1 MEKNKKIKTNL
12 LGNLKNNKIN
22 KYEKKIFHYYKQN
35 NIVGINE
42 KNKNEIN
49 NKEKINIKLYNKN
62 SIIRFFV
69 FIIFLIKI
77 SLSFGGIP
85 KLKKLEFA
93 SEITLTI
100 LGAGDQ
106 YILNNKNHTMESIE
120 YSFDQMPDQI
130 LVNGEPQN
138 YKGIMVYNLKKEEN
152 IITMKFNNILNSC
165 NIMFLNLTNITKIDL
180 TKFDSSKV
188 REMAGMFYGC
198 RSLISVNFGN
208 FKTSSVKNMHRMFDS
223 CNELTSLDLS
233 SFDTSNVEDMYG
245 MFSFC
250 NSMLSFDLNNFKTS
264 KVKEMAVMF
273 FNCTGIKALS
283 LKNFDTSSV
292 INFHGMFKFCS
303 NLVSIDLSSFDTSTA
318 GNMNHMFFGCSSL
331 VSLDLSNFST
341 NNIKYLFLMFKDYN
355 INGIFCVNVNKTYK
369 IYQQLME
376 YNENFTNDCSNAC
389 FTKANHK
396 IIPEKNMCTFDCL
409 NNNDNATFEYENVCY
424 ENCPVDTYAIPS
436 KHICKK
442 ILITDWDINRF
453 FNGSY
458 NISDLNPDLEEEIIN
473 KIKIDIE
480 NKQINLTELIEGDKE
495 DLILKNS
502 HTIYQITSTENQKE
516 NEYKDIS
523 TIQLGQCETILKG
536 IYGINPKLP
545 LIIFKTDYFV
555 PGIEIPVIG
564 YDIFHPV
571 NKSKLDLQYCKN
583 SIINFDIPVSI
594 DEDKLIKYDPTSE
607 YYTDEC
613 YSYTTDNG
621 TDILL
626 DDRHEEYNNDNLSL
640 CENNCTFSEYDKETK
655 KVKCDCQLKSKEFII
670 SEVVNEENILSSY
683 NFTNNSS
690 SLNIFTMKCIYTLF
704 SEEGLK
710 NNIGNYVMIV
720 NIFIFIILSIL
731 FYKVEFVFLLEK
743 IQKISM
749 GQNDQKTNNTK
760 SKNKIKKKIK
770 NKKLKGKN
778 PTKKKSNR
786 IITNSKKIKNNKKE
800 NIDSKKILISSN
812 IKSSKIGLMPLK
824 KEMVL
829 ISSSKNNI
837 EIYKNKKRKN
847 KILETYC
854 DYELNT
860 LSYEKALKKDK
871 RSFFQY
877 YKSLL
882 KTKHPIIFSFFP
894 INDYNPKLI
903 KIALFLILFSNIYII
918 NALFFNESTIHKIYK
933 EGGIYNI
940 INFATDIICSF
951 FIAHFLYIF
960 IKYISLSERNI
971 VNFKNNTK
979 NANYGK
985 LRSFLSI
992 KYVCFFILGFLF
1004 LLIFWY
1010 YLASFCAVFKNS
1022 QIYLIKNTIICLSIS
1037 FIYPFVINILPCTF
1051 RMISLRSKDR
1061 KWVYTISKVLQF
1073 I

>member
-626 DDRHEEYNNDNLSL
+626 DDRHDEYNNDNLSL
-640 CENNCTFSEYDKETK
+640 CENNCTFLGYDKETK
-655 KVKCDCQLKSKEFII
+655 KVKCDCKIKTKEYALPDIM
-670 SEVVNEENILSSY
+670 NEENILSSY
-683 NFTNNSS
+683 DFKNNGS
-690 SLNIFTMKCIYTLF
+690 SLNVFTMKCVYTLF
-704 SEEGLK
+704 SKEGLSK
-710 NNIGNYVMIV
+710 NIGNYIMLVIV
-720 NIFIFIILSIL
+720 IAFIILLIL
-731 FYKVEFVFLLEK
+731 FYKVGHPLIFEE
-743 IQKISM
+743 IERIM
-749 GQNDQKTNNTK
+749 K
-760 SKNKIKKKIK
+760 SKKGKSHKSGDNNNNVIIFTKTDKINKKHKKI
-770 NKKLKGKN
+770 
-778 PTKKKSNR
+778 
-786 IITNSKKIKNNKKE
+786 IK
-800 NIDSKKILISSN
+800 
-812 IKSSKIGLMPLK
+812 
-824 KEMVL
+824 V
-829 ISSSKNNI
+829 
-837 EIYKNKKRKN
+837 NKKRKSKKSPTISNANSSKKSFSMLDLKGEKNININ
-847 KILETYC
+847 KLKKEQIKNDYSILN
-854 DYELNT
+854 DYELNS
-860 LSYEKALKKDK
+860 LPYEEAIKYDK
-871 RSFFQY
+871 RTFIQY
-877 YKSLL
+877 YISLL
-882 KTKHPIIFSFFP
+882 RTKQPILFSFFP
-894 INDYNPKLI
+894 LKDYNSLI
-903 KIALFLILFSNIYII
+903 IKVSLFIILFTMIYIF
-918 NALFFNESTIHKIYK
+918 NAFFFNDSTIHQIYK
-933 EGGIYNI
+933 DEGVY
-940 INFATDIICSF
+940 NFAYFLPKILGSF
-951 FIAHFLYIF
+951 VFSHILYTL
-960 IKYISLSERNI
+960 IKYLFLSERNI
-971 VNFKNNTK
+971 VEIKKVAKNKDKVSKIKDRISFK
-979 NANYGK
+979 Y
-985 LRSFLSI
+985 I
-992 KYVCFFILGFLF
+992 VYFIVT
-1004 LLIFWY
+1004 LLLLVFFWY
-1010 YLASFCAVFKNS
+1010 YLSSFCAVFKNS
-1022 QIYLIKNTIICLSIS
+1022 QIYLIKNTLISLCLAL
-1037 FIYPFVINILPCTF
+1037 IYPFIINILPCVF
-1051 RMISLRSKDR
+1051 RIISLWKNTKRRD
-1061 KWVYTISKVLQF
+1061 WLYTLSKVFQY

>member
-1 MEKNKKIKTNL
+1 MEKYKKIKTNL
-12 LGNLKNNKIN
+12 LGKLKNNKID

-35 NIVGINE
+35 NIVGTIE
-42 KNKNEIN
+42 ENKNEIN
-49 NKEKINIKLYNKN
+49 NKEKISIKLYNKN

-626 DDRHEEYNNDNLSL
+626 DDRHDEYNNDNLSL
-640 CENNCTFSEYDKETK
+640 CENNCTFLGYDKETK
-655 KVKCDCQLKSKEFII
+655 KVKCDCKIKTKEYALPDIM
-670 SEVVNEENILSSY
+670 NEENILSSY
-683 NFTNNSS
+683 DFKNNGS
-690 SLNIFTMKCIYTLF
+690 SLNVFTMKCVYTLF
-704 SEEGLK
+704 SKEGLSK
-710 NNIGNYVMIV
+710 NIGNYIMLVIV
-720 NIFIFIILSIL
+720 IAFIILLIL
-731 FYKVEFVFLLEK
+731 FYKVGHPLIFEE
-743 IQKISM
+743 IERIM
-749 GQNDQKTNNTK
+749 K
-760 SKNKIKKKIK
+760 SKKGKSHKSGDNNNNVIIFTKTDKINKKHKKI
-770 NKKLKGKN
+770 
-778 PTKKKSNR
+778 
-786 IITNSKKIKNNKKE
+786 IK
-800 NIDSKKILISSN
+800 
-812 IKSSKIGLMPLK
+812 
-824 KEMVL
+824 V
-829 ISSSKNNI
+829 
-837 EIYKNKKRKN
+837 NKKRKSKKSPTISNANSSKKSFSMLDLKGEKNININ
-847 KILETYC
+847 KLKKEQIKNDYSILN
-854 DYELNT
+854 DYELNS
-860 LSYEKALKKDK
+860 LPYEEAIKYDK
-871 RSFFQY
+871 RTFIQY
-877 YKSLL
+877 YISLL
-882 KTKHPIIFSFFP
+882 RTKQPILFSFFP
-894 INDYNPKLI
+894 LKDYNSLI
-903 KIALFLILFSNIYII
+903 IKVSLFIILFTMIYIF
-918 NALFFNESTIHKIYK
+918 NAFFFNDSTIHQIYK
-933 EGGIYNI
+933 DEGIYN
-940 INFATDIICSF
+940 FAYFLPKILGSF
-951 FIAHFLYIF
+951 IFSHILYTL
-960 IKYISLSERNI
+960 IKYLFLSERNI
-971 VNFKNNTK
+971 VEIKKVAKNKDKVSKIKDRISFK
-979 NANYGK
+979 Y
-985 LRSFLSI
+985 I
-992 KYVCFFILGFLF
+992 VYFIVT
-1004 LLIFWY
+1004 LLLLVFFWY
-1010 YLASFCAVFKNS
+1010 YLSSFCAVFKNS
-1022 QIYLIKNTIICLSIS
+1022 QIYLIKNTLISLCLAL
-1037 FIYPFVINILPCTF
+1037 IYPFIINILPCVF
-1051 RMISLRSKDR
+1051 RIISLWKNTKRRD
-1061 KWVYTISKVLQF
+1061 WLYTLSKVFQY

>member
-1 MEKNKKIKTNL
+1 MEKYKKIKTNL
-12 LGNLKNNKIN
+12 LGKLKNNKID

-35 NIVGINE
+35 NIVGTIE
-42 KNKNEIN
+42 ENKNEIN
-49 NKEKINIKLYNKN
+49 NKEKISIKLYNKN

-555 PGIEIPVIG
+555 PGIGIPIIG
-564 YDIFHPV
+564 YEIFHPL

-594 DEDKLIKYDPTSE
+594 DEDKLFKYDPESE

-626 DDRHEEYNNDNLSL
+626 NDRHEEYNNDNLSL
-640 CENNCTFSEYDKETK
+640 CENNCTFLGYDKETK
-655 KVKCDCQLKSKEFII
+655 KVKCDCKIKTKEYALPDIM
-670 SEVVNEENILSSY
+670 NEENILSSY
-683 NFTNNSS
+683 DFKNNGS
-690 SLNIFTMKCIYTLF
+690 SLNVFTMKCVYTLF
-704 SEEGLK
+704 SKEGLSK
-710 NNIGNYVMIV
+710 NIGNYIMLVIV
-720 NIFIFIILSIL
+720 IAFIILLIL
-731 FYKVEFVFLLEK
+731 FYKVGHPLIFEE
-743 IQKISM
+743 IERIM
-749 GQNDQKTNNTK
+749 K
-760 SKNKIKKKIK
+760 SKKGKSHKSGDNNNNVIIFTKTDKINKKHKKI
-770 NKKLKGKN
+770 
-778 PTKKKSNR
+778 
-786 IITNSKKIKNNKKE
+786 IK
-800 NIDSKKILISSN
+800 
-812 IKSSKIGLMPLK
+812 
-824 KEMVL
+824 V
-829 ISSSKNNI
+829 
-837 EIYKNKKRKN
+837 NKKRKSKKSPTISNANSSKKSFSMLDLKGEKNININ
-847 KILETYC
+847 KLKKEQIKNDYSILN
-854 DYELNT
+854 DYELNS
-860 LSYEKALKKDK
+860 LPYEEAIKYDK
-871 RSFFQY
+871 RTFIQY
-877 YKSLL
+877 YISLL
-882 KTKHPIIFSFFP
+882 RTKQPILFSFFP
-894 INDYNPKLI
+894 LKDYNSLI
-903 KIALFLILFSNIYII
+903 IKVSLFIILFTMIYIF
-918 NALFFNESTIHKIYK
+918 NAFFFNDSTIHQIYK
-933 EGGIYNI
+933 DEGIYN
-940 INFATDIICSF
+940 FAYFLPKILGSF
-951 FIAHFLYIF
+951 IFSHILYTL
-960 IKYISLSERNI
+960 IKYLFLSERNI
-971 VNFKNNTK
+971 VEIKKVAKNKDKVSKIKDRISFK
-979 NANYGK
+979 Y
-985 LRSFLSI
+985 I
-992 KYVCFFILGFLF
+992 VYFIVT
-1004 LLIFWY
+1004 LLLLVFFWY
-1010 YLASFCAVFKNS
+1010 YLSSFCAVFKNS
-1022 QIYLIKNTIICLSIS
+1022 QIYLIKNTLISLCLAL
-1037 FIYPFVINILPCTF
+1037 IYPFIINILPCVF
-1051 RMISLRSKDR
+1051 RIISLWKNTKRRD
-1061 KWVYTISKVLQF
+1061 WLYTLSKVFQY

>member
-1 MEKNKKIKTNL
+1 MEKYKKIKTNL
-12 LGNLKNNKIN
+12 LGKLKNNKID

-35 NIVGINE
+35 NIVGTIE
-42 KNKNEIN
+42 ENKNEIN

-626 DDRHEEYNNDNLSL
+626 DDRHDEYNNDNLSL
-640 CENNCTFSEYDKETK
+640 CENNCTFLGYDKETK
-655 KVKCDCQLKSKEFII
+655 KVKCDCKIKTKEYALPDIM
-670 SEVVNEENILSSY
+670 NEENILSSY
-683 NFTNNSS
+683 DFKNNGS
-690 SLNIFTMKCIYTLF
+690 SLNVFTMKCVYTLF
-704 SEEGLK
+704 SKEGLSK
-710 NNIGNYVMIV
+710 NIGNYIMLVIV
-720 NIFIFIILSIL
+720 IAFIILLIL
-731 FYKVEFVFLLEK
+731 FYKVGHPLIFEE
-743 IQKISM
+743 IERIM
-749 GQNDQKTNNTK
+749 K
-760 SKNKIKKKIK
+760 SKKGKSHKSGDDNNNVIIFTKTDKINKKHKKI
-770 NKKLKGKN
+770 
-778 PTKKKSNR
+778 
-786 IITNSKKIKNNKKE
+786 IK
-800 NIDSKKILISSN
+800 
-812 IKSSKIGLMPLK
+812 
-824 KEMVL
+824 V
-829 ISSSKNNI
+829 
-837 EIYKNKKRKN
+837 NKKRKSKKSPTISNANSSKKSFSMLDLKGEKNININ
-847 KILETYC
+847 KLKKEQIKNDYSILN
-854 DYELNT
+854 DYELNS
-860 LSYEKALKKDK
+860 LPYEEAIKYDK
-871 RSFFQY
+871 RTFIQY
-877 YKSLL
+877 YISLL
-882 KTKHPIIFSFFP
+882 RTKQPILFSFFP
-894 INDYNPKLI
+894 LKDYNSLI
-903 KIALFLILFSNIYII
+903 IKVSLFIILFTMIYIF
-918 NALFFNESTIHKIYK
+918 NAFFFNDSTIHQIYK
-933 EGGIYNI
+933 DEGVY
-940 INFATDIICSF
+940 NFAYFLPKILGSF
-951 FIAHFLYIF
+951 VFSHILYTL
-960 IKYISLSERNI
+960 IKYLFLSERNI
-971 VNFKNNTK
+971 VEIKKVAKNKDKVSKIKDRISFK
-979 NANYGK
+979 Y
-985 LRSFLSI
+985 I
-992 KYVCFFILGFLF
+992 VYFIVT
-1004 LLIFWY
+1004 LLLLVFFWY
-1010 YLASFCAVFKNS
+1010 YLSSFCAVFKNS
-1022 QIYLIKNTIICLSIS
+1022 QIYLIKNTLISLCLAL
-1037 FIYPFVINILPCTF
+1037 IYPFIINILPCVF
-1051 RMISLRSKDR
+1051 RIISLWKNTKRRD
-1061 KWVYTISKVLQF
+1061 WLYTLSKVFQY

>member
-1 MEKNKKIKTNL
+1 MEKYKKIKTNL
-12 LGNLKNNKIN
+12 FGKLKNNKIDKN
-22 KYEKKIFHYYKQN
+22 EKNTFHYYKQN
-35 NIVGINE
+35 NIVGTIE
-42 KNKNEIN
+42 ENKNEIN
-49 NKEKINIKLYNKN
+49 NKEKISIKLYNKN

-188 REMAGMFYGC
+188 TEMVGMFYGC

-208 FKTSSVKNMHRMFDS
+208 FKTSSVRNMHRMFDS
-223 CNELTSLDLS
+223 CSELTSLDLS

-250 NSMLSFDLNNFKTS
+250 DSMLSFDLNNFKTS

-273 FNCTGIKALS
+273 FNCTGIKTLS
-283 LKNFDTSSV
+283 LKSFDTSSV

-303 NLVSIDLSSFDTSTA
+303 NLISIDLSSFDTSTA
-318 GNMNHMFFGCSSL
+318 NNMNHMFFGCSSL

-341 NNIKYLFLMFKDYN
+341 KNIKYLFLMFKDYN

-376 YNENFTNDCSNAC
+376 YNENFTNDCSNVC

-424 ENCPVDTYAIPS
+424 ENCPADTYTIPS

-480 NKQINLTELIEGDKE
+480 NKKINLTELIEGDKE

-536 IYGINPKLP
+536 IYGIDPKLP

-594 DEDKLIKYDPTSE
+594 EEDKLIKYDPTSE

-626 DDRHEEYNNDNLSL
+626 DDRHDEYNNDNLSL
-640 CENNCTFSEYDKETK
+640 CENNCTFLGYDKETK
-655 KVKCDCQLKSKEFII
+655 KVKCDCKIKTKEYTLPDIM
-670 SEVVNEENILSSY
+670 NEENILSSY
-683 NFTNNSS
+683 DFKNNGS
-690 SLNIFTMKCIYTLF
+690 SLNVFTMKCVYTLF
-704 SEEGLK
+704 SKEGLSK
-710 NNIGNYVMIV
+710 NIGNYIMLVIV
-720 NIFIFIILSIL
+720 IAFIILLIL
-731 FYKVEFVFLLEK
+731 FYKVGHPLIFEE
-743 IQKISM
+743 IERIM
-749 GQNDQKTNNTK
+749 K
-760 SKNKIKKKIK
+760 SKKGKSHKSGDNNNNVIIFTKTDKINKKHKKI
-770 NKKLKGKN
+770 
-778 PTKKKSNR
+778 
-786 IITNSKKIKNNKKE
+786 IK
-800 NIDSKKILISSN
+800 
-812 IKSSKIGLMPLK
+812 
-824 KEMVL
+824 V
-829 ISSSKNNI
+829 
-837 EIYKNKKRKN
+837 NKKRKSKKSPTISNANSSKKSFSMLDLKGEKNININ
-847 KILETYC
+847 KLKKEQIKNDYSILN
-854 DYELNT
+854 DYELNS
-860 LSYEKALKKDK
+860 LSYEEAIKYDK
-871 RSFFQY
+871 RTFIQY
-877 YKSLL
+877 YISLL
-882 KTKHPIIFSFFP
+882 RTKQPILFSFFP
-894 INDYNPKLI
+894 LKDYNSLI
-903 KIALFLILFSNIYII
+903 IKVSLFIILFTMIYIF
-918 NALFFNESTIHKIYK
+918 NAFFFNDSTIHQIYK
-933 EGGIYNI
+933 DEGVY
-940 INFATDIICSF
+940 NFAYFLPKILGSF
-951 FIAHFLYIF
+951 VFSHILYTL
-960 IKYISLSERNI
+960 IKYLFLSERNI
-971 VNFKNNTK
+971 VEIKKVAKNKDKVSKIKDRISFK
-979 NANYGK
+979 Y
-985 LRSFLSI
+985 I
-992 KYVCFFILGFLF
+992 VYFIVT
-1004 LLIFWY
+1004 LLLLVFFWY
-1010 YLASFCAVFKNS
+1010 YLSSFCAVFKNS
-1022 QIYLIKNTIICLSIS
+1022 QIYLIKNTLISLCLAL
-1037 FIYPFVINILPCTF
+1037 IYPFIINILPCVF
-1051 RMISLRSKDR
+1051 RIISLGKNNKRRD
-1061 KWVYTISKVLQF
+1061 WLYTLSKVFQF

>member
-1 MEKNKKIKTNL
+1 MEKYKKIKTNL
-12 LGNLKNNKIN
+12 LGKLKNNKID

-35 NIVGINE
+35 NIVGTIE
-42 KNKNEIN
+42 ENKNEIN
-49 NKEKINIKLYNKN
+49 NKEKISIKLYNKN

-555 PGIEIPVIG
+555 PGIGIPIIG
-564 YDIFHPV
+564 YEIFHPL

-594 DEDKLIKYDPTSE
+594 DEDKLFKYDPESE

-640 CENNCTFSEYDKETK
+640 CENNCTFLGYDKETK
-655 KVKCDCQLKSKEFII
+655 KVKCDCKIKTKEYALPDIM
-670 SEVVNEENILSSY
+670 NEENILSSY
-683 NFTNNSS
+683 DFKNNGS
-690 SLNIFTMKCIYTLF
+690 SLNVFTMKCVYTLF
-704 SEEGLK
+704 SKEGLSK
-710 NNIGNYVMIV
+710 NIGNYIMLVIV
-720 NIFIFIILSIL
+720 IAFIILLIL
-731 FYKVEFVFLLEK
+731 FYKVGHPLIFEE
-743 IQKISM
+743 IERIM
-749 GQNDQKTNNTK
+749 K
-760 SKNKIKKKIK
+760 SKKGKSHKSGDNNNNVIIFTKTDKINKKHKKI
-770 NKKLKGKN
+770 
-778 PTKKKSNR
+778 
-786 IITNSKKIKNNKKE
+786 IK
-800 NIDSKKILISSN
+800 
-812 IKSSKIGLMPLK
+812 
-824 KEMVL
+824 V
-829 ISSSKNNI
+829 
-837 EIYKNKKRKN
+837 NKKRKSKKSPTISNANSSKKSFSMLDLKGEKNININ
-847 KILETYC
+847 KLKKEQIKNDYSILN
-854 DYELNT
+854 DYELNS
-860 LSYEKALKKDK
+860 LPYEEAIKYDK
-871 RSFFQY
+871 RTFIQY
-877 YKSLL
+877 YISLL
-882 KTKHPIIFSFFP
+882 RTKQPILFSFFP
-894 INDYNPKLI
+894 LKDYNSLI
-903 KIALFLILFSNIYII
+903 IKVSLFIILFTMIYIF
-918 NALFFNESTIHKIYK
+918 NAFFFNDSTIHQIYK
-933 EGGIYNI
+933 DEGIYN
-940 INFATDIICSF
+940 FAYFLPKILGSF
-951 FIAHFLYIF
+951 IFSHILYTL
-960 IKYISLSERNI
+960 IKYLFLSERNI
-971 VNFKNNTK
+971 VEIKKVAKNKDKVSKIKDRISFK
-979 NANYGK
+979 Y
-985 LRSFLSI
+985 I
-992 KYVCFFILGFLF
+992 VYFIVT
-1004 LLIFWY
+1004 LLLLVFFWY
-1010 YLASFCAVFKNS
+1010 YLSSFCAVFKNS
-1022 QIYLIKNTIICLSIS
+1022 QIYLIKNTLISLCLAL
-1037 FIYPFVINILPCTF
+1037 IYPFIINILPCVF
-1051 RMISLRSKDR
+1051 RIISLWKNTKRRD
-1061 KWVYTISKVLQF
+1061 WLYTLSKVFQY